1 MTYILYK
8 HEGDPTFWV
17 VQTLRIDYFRDI
29 LEGEYSKII
38 IIEESIYNLLKN
50 LASITQPAGKETWYG
65 I

>member
-8 HEGDPTFWV
+8 HEWYPTFWV
-17 VQTLRIDYFRDI
+17 IQTLRIDYFRDI

-38 IIEESIYNLLKN
+38 IVEESIYNLLKN
-50 LASITQPAGKETWYG
+50 LASITKPDGKETWYG